1 MSVYII
7 TLVQLAV
14 LVRDELDAATNLT
27 AVNSAI
33 AAECREGGRLG
44 KLYTEHTDSLTGTGA
59 GVVST
64 VLCFS
69 GDLTVKLSRVA
80 GLAGPGKTHILL
92 EADRG
97 PGWFYSAVTRCCTLL
112 FSTKVL

>member
-44 KLYTEHTDSLTGTGA
+44 KLHTEHTDSLTGTGA
-59 GVVST
+59 GVVIAE
-64 VLCFS
+64 LCC
-69 GDLTVKLSRVA
+69 
-80 GLAGPGKTHILL
+80 
-92 EADRG
+92 
-97 PGWFYSAVTRCCTLL
+97 AVQGT
-112 FSTKVL
+112 